1 VSGAGGPVSGGYVE
15 TWYRGRLADP
25 GPRPPPTGRLEAEV
39 CVVGGGLAG
48 LTTALELARA
58 GRSVCLVEARRV
70 GWGASGRNGGF
81 VSPGFSAGHAHLVGA
96 VGGDHA
102 AALHRLSIEGVR
114 AAADN
119 IDRLAIAG
127 ADPVFGTLSA
137 SRHEAGDALKAYRDQ
152 MARDFDYPIEFWS
165 RKQVQAALISPRY
178 FQGLYQPR
186 AFHIDPLAYS
196 RALAGEIERLGG
208 RVFEGSPVTALGASG
223 ASHAVVA
230 GDGEVIAKD
239 VVIATGGYTGR
250 LDRRLRAA
258 YLPIATYVMLTAA
271 APELIATAV
280 RTPAAIGD
288 RRRAGDY
295 YRLVDDGRRLL
306 WGGKIT
312 TRTSEPRRLADL
324 LRRTMVSTYPQLRD
338 LRVDIAWSGLMAYAR
353 HMMPQIGPLGPG
365 LWCCTA
371 FGGHGLNTTAIGG
384 RLVAEAITGAS
395 DRWRLF
401 APFDLAWNGGPAG
414 RMAVQATYWTLQMQD
429 WLNELRR

>member
-1 VSGAGGPVSGGYVE
+1 MNGAGGSMSGGYIE
-15 TWYRGRLADP
+15 TWYRRRLADP
-25 GPRPPPTGRLEAEV
+25 GPRPALTGRLEADA
-39 CVVGGGLAG
+39 CIVGGGLAG
-48 LTTALELARA
+48 LTSALELARA

-81 VSPGFSAGHAHLVGA
+81 VSPGFSAGHATLVRA
-96 VGGDHA
+96 VGEERA
-102 AALHRLSIEGVR
+102 RALHRLSIEGMHAV
-114 AAADN
+114 ADN

-137 SRHEAGDALKAYRDQ
+137 SRHEAADSLRVYRDQ
-152 MARDFDYPIEFWS
+152 MACDFDYPIEFWP
-165 RKQVQAALISPRY
+165 REQVQAALLSPRY
-178 FQGLYQPR
+178 RQGLYQPT

-196 RALAGEIERLGG
+196 RALADEIERLGG
-208 RVFEGSPVTALGASG
+208 RVFEGSPVTAL
-223 ASHAVVA
+223 ASHGAAHSVAA
-230 GDGEVIAKD
+230 GDGEVAARD

-250 LDRRLRAA
+250 LSPRLHAA

-271 APELIATAV
+271 EPELIATAI
-280 RTPAAIGD
+280 RTAAAIGD

-295 YRLVDDGRRLL
+295 YRLVDGGRRIL

-324 LRRTMVSTYPQLRD
+324 LRRTMTDTYPQLAE
-338 LRVDIAWSGLMAYAR
+338 LKVDIAWSGLMAYAR

-384 RLVAEAITGAS
+384 RVTAEAITGES

-401 APFDLAWNGGPAG
+401 APFGLAWNGGPAG
-414 RMAVQATYWTLQMQD
+414 RMAVQATYWSLQMQD

>member
-1 VSGAGGPVSGGYVE
+1 VTGGGGPDTRGYVE
-15 TWYRGRLADP
+15 TWYRARLADP
-25 GPRPPPTGRLEAEV
+25 GPRPPLSGQLDADV

-48 LTTALELARA
+48 LTAALELARA
-58 GRSVCLVEARRV
+58 GRAVCLLEANRV

-81 VSPGFSAGHAHLVGA
+81 VSPGFSAGHDTLAQA
-96 VGGDHA
+96 VGEDHA
-102 AALHRLSIEGVR
+102 RALHRLSIEGMD
-114 AAADN
+114 AIADN
-119 IDRLAIAG
+119 LDRLAIAG
-127 ADPVFGTLSA
+127 ADRVHGILSA
-137 SRHEAGDALKAYRDQ
+137 SRHEAAGAMTAQRDRL
-152 MARDFDYPIEFWS
+152 ARDFDYPVEFWP
-165 RKQVQAALISPRY
+165 REQVQAALLSPRY

-186 AFHIDPLAYS
+186 AFHIDPLAYA

-208 RVFEGSPVTALGASG
+208 RVFEGSAVTALGPSG
-223 ASHAVVA
+223 AAQRVVS
-230 GDGEVIAKD
+230 GEGEVIAKD

-250 LDRRLRAA
+250 LSARLHGA
-258 YLPIATYVMLTAA
+258 YLPIATYVMLTKAE
-271 APELIATAV
+271 PTLIATAI

-295 YRLVDDGRRLL
+295 YRLVDGGRRIL

-312 TRTSEPRRLADL
+312 TRTGEPRRLADL
-324 LRRTMVSTYPQLRD
+324 LRRTMIATYPQLAD
-338 LRVDIAWSGLMAYAR
+338 LEVDIAWSGLMAYAR
-353 HMMPQIGPLGPG
+353 HLMPQIGPLGPG

-401 APFDLAWNGGPAG
+401 APFGLAWNGGPAG

>member
-1 VSGAGGPVSGGYVE
+1 MSYVE
-15 TWYRGRLADP
+15 TWYRGRLTDP
-25 GPRPPPTGRLEAEV
+25 GPRPPLARRLEADV

-58 GRSVCLVEARRV
+58 GRSVCVLEARRV

-81 VSPGFSAGHAHLVGA
+81 VSPGFSAGYATLVRAAGA
-96 VGGDHA
+96 DTA
-102 AALHRLSIEGVR
+102 RALHGLSIEGMR
-114 AAADN
+114 AVADN

-127 ADPVFGTLSA
+127 ADPVHGTLSA
-137 SRHEAGDALKAYRDQ
+137 SRHEAGGELKAWRDQ
-152 MARDFDYPIEFWS
+152 MARDFDYPIEFWP
-165 RKQVQAALISPRY
+165 REQVRAALLSARY

-208 RVFEGSPVTALGASG
+208 RVFEGSPVTALGSRGVARR
-223 ASHAVVA
+223 VVA
-230 GDGEVIAKD
+230 GEGDAEGDVIAKD

-250 LDRRLRAA
+250 LSRRLHAA
-258 YLPIATYVMLTAA
+258 FLPIATYVMLTRAE
-271 APELIATAV
+271 PELIATAI
-280 RTPAAIGD
+280 RTTAAIGD

-295 YRLVDDGRRLL
+295 YRLVDGGRRIL

-324 LRRTMVSTYPQLRD
+324 LRRSMVSTYPQLRD
-338 LRVDIAWSGLMAYAR
+338 LEVDIAWSGLMAYAR
-353 HMMPQIGPLGPG
+353 HLMPQIGPLSPG

-384 RLVAEAITGAS
+384 RVIAEAITGQS
-395 DRWRLF
+395 DRYRLF
-401 APFDLAWNGGPAG
+401 APFGLAWNGGPAG
-414 RMAVQATYWTLQMQD
+414 RMAVQATYWALQMQD

>member
-1 VSGAGGPVSGGYVE
+1 MSGAYVE
-15 TWYRGRLADP
+15 TWYRSRLADP
-25 GPRPPPTGRLEAEV
+25 GPRPPLAGPLEADV

-48 LTTALELARA
+48 LTAALELARA
-58 GRSVCLVEARRV
+58 GQSVCLLEARRV

-81 VSPGFSAGHAHLVGA
+81 VSPGFSAGHATLVSAVGA
-96 VGGDHA
+96 DHA
-102 AALHRLSIEGVR
+102 RALHRLSIEGMNAV
-114 AAADN
+114 ADN
-119 IDRLAIAG
+119 IDGLAIAG

-137 SRHEAGDALKAYRDQ
+137 SRHEANDELKVYRDQ
-152 MARDFDYPIEFWS
+152 MARDFDYPIAFWP
-165 RKQVQAALISPRY
+165 REQVRAALLSPRY
-178 FQGLYQPR
+178 FQGLYQPQ

-196 RALAGEIERLGG
+196 RALVAEIERLGG
-208 RVFEGSPVTALGASG
+208 RVFEGSPVTALGPQG
-223 ASHAVVA
+223 VA
-230 GDGEVIAKD
+230 HRVATAEGQVIAKD

-250 LDRRLRAA
+250 LSPRLHGA

-271 APELIATAV
+271 EPELIATAI

-295 YRLVDDGRRLL
+295 YRLVDGGRRIL

-312 TRTSEPRRLADL
+312 TRTSEPPRLADL
-324 LRRTMVSTYPQLRD
+324 LRRSMISTYPQLAD
-338 LRVDIAWSGLMAYAR
+338 LKVDIAWSGLMAYAR
-353 HMMPQIGPLGPG
+353 HMMPQIGPVGPG

-384 RLVAEAITGAS
+384 RLVAEAITAAS
-395 DRWRLF
+395 DRYRLL
-401 APFDLAWNGGPAG
+401 APFGLAWNGGPAG